1 MYYIDIE
8 GIKYELTQGTKIKRD
23 RIIFS
28 DYKVNLH
35 LKIYT
40 GRLYKIYD
48 YSDKLVDEVYINE
61 IKNYISSDD
70 SINRKIS
77 TTYSINDSSDE
88 NSFSNYEDSVINL
101 ESDGFTKKSFLVK
114 YKTNGRTEV
123 VNSNYILLFKDKM
136 TMKEINAKYK

>member
-48 YSDKLVDEVYINE
+48 DSDKLVDEVYINE